1 MNNKRSGGELLRR
14 YVSFAVALFIIAF
27 GTCLSIRANLGSS
40 PISAPPYVLSLVPGA
55 PLTMGQFTICMHIFF
70 ILSQIVLLRKDFQK
84 IQLLQIVVSFVFGAY
99 TDICMWLTGYLQIF
113 SDTPI
118 GYTLRFVELLI
129 GGAILAYGISMEV
142 HCDVLML
149 AGEGFPLAISK
160 VVKKDFGKV
169 KMCSDTGLVCVG
181 VIFMFVFFGHWDWR
195 MVGFGTLVSMF
206 YVGAVVRVLSPH
218 FGWLE
223 AIFAIGGKEVQALA
237 AEAAT
242 ATAVHGPI
250 ITISREVGAGGHA
263 IGKIIADRLGIPL
276 YDKDIIDATAEKLG
290 YSPDFVAKNEQNIP
304 TSKLWELIFTDKS
317 IPQSMN
323 PSKDDAIFIS
333 ESRTINQ
340 LAAAGPCVIIGRCAN
355 WLLRKNPN
363 VVSVFVRCDAGSGEN
378 EAVNRARAN
387 HYWHYTGKVWTDSGQ
402 YDLVVN
408 TTKLGIERSADYI
421 LQLVRRS
428 PTARI
433 TGQRL

>member
-1 MNNKRSGGELLRR
+1 MKSKRSGNELVRR
-14 YVSFAVALFIIAF
+14 YLSFAVALFIIAF

-55 PLTMGQFTICMHIFF
+55 PFTMGQFTICMHIFF
-70 ILSQIVLLRKDFQK
+70 ILSQIVLLRKNYEK

-99 TDICMWLTGYLQIF
+99 TDVCMWLTGYMQIF
-113 SDTPI
+113 SDTPL
-118 GYTLRFVELLI
+118 GYALRLGELLL

-181 VIFMFVFFGHWDWR
+181 IIFMYVFFGHWDWK

-223 AIFAIGGKEVQALA
+223 RFFAVARPR
-237 AEAAT
+237 EAV
-242 ATAVHGPI
+242 AVAPVHFHGQI
-250 ITISREVGAGGHA
+250 ITISREYGAGGHA
-263 IGKIIADRLGIPL
+263 IGKLIAEKLHIPL
-276 YDKDIIDATAEKLG
+276 YDKNIIDETAEKLG
-290 YSPDFVAKNEQNIP
+290 LAPDFVAKNEQNIP

-317 IPQSMN
+317 IPESMN

-333 ESRTINQ
+333 ESRTIKQ
-340 LAAAGPCVIIGRCAN
+340 LASQGSCVIIGRCAN
-355 WLLRKNPN
+355 WLLRDNPN
-363 VVSVFVRCDAGSGEN
+363 VVSIFVRCDGEDAEGTAIN
-378 EAVNRARAN
+378 KARAN
-387 HYWHYTGKVWTDSGQ
+387 HYWHYTGKSWTDSNQ

-408 TTKLGIERSADYI
+408 TTKIGIEQCADYI
-421 LQLVRRS
+421 LRMLE
-428 PTARI
+428 
-433 TGQRL
+433 

>member
-1 MNNKRSGGELLRR
+1 MKNKKRSGNELFRR

-70 ILSQIVLLRKDFQK
+70 ILSQILLLRKNYEK

-113 SDTPI
+113 SDTPV
-118 GYTLRFVELLI
+118 GYGLRFLELLL

-169 KMCSDTGLVCVG
+169 KMCSDTGLTCVG
-181 VIFMFVFFGHWDWR
+181 ILFMYLFFGHWDWK
-195 MVGFGTLVSMF
+195 MVGVGTLVSMF

-223 AIFAIGGKEVQALA
+223 AFFAMGE
-237 AEAAT
+237 
-242 ATAVHGPI
+242 AVHPDVALHETAMAHGGRI
-250 ITISREVGAGGHA
+250 ITISREYGAGGHS
-263 IGKIIADRLGIPL
+263 IGKAIAERLGIPL
-276 YDKDIIDATAEKLG
+276 YDKAIIDDTARHLG
-290 YSPDFVAKNEQNIP
+290 YPVDVVAKNEQNIS
-304 TSKLWELIFTDKS
+304 TGKLWELIFTDKS
-317 IPQSMN
+317 IPESMN
-323 PSKDDAIFIS
+323 PSQDDAIFVT
-333 ESRTINQ
+333 ESRTIKQ
-340 LAAAGPCVIIGRCAN
+340 LASQGSCVIIGRCAN
-355 WLLRKNPN
+355 WLLRDNPN
-363 VVSVFVRCDAGSGEN
+363 VVSIFVRRDGEDEQGAAIN
-378 EAVNRARAN
+378 KARAN
-387 HYWHYTGKVWTDSGQ
+387 HYWHYTGEQWTDANQ
-402 YDLVVN
+402 YDIVVN
-408 TTKLGIERSADYI
+408 TTKLGVEKSADYI
-421 LQLVRRS
+421 LHLLDAEKS
-428 PTARI
+428 
-433 TGQRL
+433 